1 MTRRPRFFSQRRDRN
16 ASDQDEAA
24 VDHAIITRR
33 LQSLERSGPLRAA
46 FAVDYTPRL
55 TSYGMPLA
63 TGRP

>member
-1 MTRRPRFFSQRRDRN
+1 MPRRPRFFSQLRDRN
-16 ASDQDEAA
+16 ASDQADAA
-24 VDHAIITRR
+24 LDHAIITRR

-55 TSYGMPLA
+55 TSHGMPLA